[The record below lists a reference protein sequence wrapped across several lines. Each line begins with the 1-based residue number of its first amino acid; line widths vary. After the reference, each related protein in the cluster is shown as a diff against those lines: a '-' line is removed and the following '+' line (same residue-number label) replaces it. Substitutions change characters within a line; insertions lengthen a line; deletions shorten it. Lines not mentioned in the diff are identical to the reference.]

1 MPNPPEEIPGRDR
14 AEAVGAIIRGRR
26 QALGLTLRA
35 FARQCDISPAHLS
48 KIERGLA
55 SPSLTMLTRI
65 VQELD
70 LHGADLF
77 GLAAEEERG
86 LLVVRAAD
94 APLVTLDAG
103 NQPAGEL
110 RLAAQTHVATV
121 VLGAGGSGDF
131 LPQRASERQV
141 ILIVLEGAAE
151 ARVGDELIELGEGD
165 TLIVPPHAPHAI
177 RVTGGPATRTV
188 SISSDEGETPFEP
201 PATAA

>member
-1 MPNPPEEIPGRDR
+1 MANPPEQIPGRDR

-48 KIERGLA
+48 KVERGLA
-55 SPSLTMLTRI
+55 SPSLAMLTRI

-77 GLAAEEERG
+77 GLAVDGDRSTR
-86 LLVVRAAD
+86 VVRAAD
-94 APLVTLDAG
+94 APLVALDAG

-110 RLAAQTHVATV
+110 RLAAQTPLATV
-121 VLGAGGSGDF
+121 VLGAGGPGQFPPTRVSD
-131 LPQRASERQV
+131 RQV
-141 ILIVLEGAAE
+141 IMIVLEGTAE
-151 ARVGDELIELGEGD
+151 AQVGDELLALGEGD
-165 TLIVPPHAPHAI
+165 TLIVPPHAPHTI

-188 SISSDEGETPFEP
+188 HISSDDGETGFEP
-201 PATAA
+201 PPSAA